1 MDNLVLQDLQDS
13 EEQLVLLVLQE
24 NLVFKEPK
32 EHLVQ
37 PVKKVRLDLQE
48 LMEKLVF
55 LVPLVM

>member
-37 PVKKVRLDLQE
+37 AVKKVRLDLQE